1 MRSLSAAIAAD
12 YPSMLHIHQRVFP
25 KDFERCAF
33 NFVFRVIRSQGEEV
47 RLESE
52 RPFVD

>member
-12 YPSMLHIHQRVFP
+12 YPSMLLIYQRVFP
-25 KDFERCAF
+25 EDLDRCAF
-33 NFVFRVIRSQGEEV
+33 NFVFWVIQSPGEEV
-47 RLESE
+47 RLELE